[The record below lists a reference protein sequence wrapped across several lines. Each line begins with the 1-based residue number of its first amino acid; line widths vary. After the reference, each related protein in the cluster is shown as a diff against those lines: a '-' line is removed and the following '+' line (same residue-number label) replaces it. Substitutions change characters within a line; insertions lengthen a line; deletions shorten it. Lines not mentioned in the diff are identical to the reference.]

1 MALATALPISTK
13 GRRAISGLFSCPQSG
28 EADAGRRLQTCGMIA
43 QTLRAAGLAALVMST
58 CAVPAQAQTA
68 EQYNRAAQAIRI
80 CSSAQGAFIPECAKL
95 RGQYGASS
103 AVAAPGLGGLGGLGG
118 SKAGAAAGI
127 LGAVMGAANRAPP
140 QAATTYA
147 PPAVSPQ
154 ALQEAIAT
162 CVRTAA
168 GNPAVIQGCLAIAN
182 RGAAAPQAL
191 AYAPPMAPPT
201 ANGQAAG
208 MAIYAAGQDYRSC
221 VAANPNN
228 WQACVQSS
236 GLTGQ
241 PPR

>member
-1 MALATALPISTK
+1 
-13 GRRAISGLFSCPQSG
+13 
-28 EADAGRRLQTCGMIA
+28 MIA
-43 QTLRAAGLAALVMST
+43 KTLQAAARAALLLSLAAGS
-58 CAVPAQAQTA
+58 AHAQTA
-68 EQYNRAAQAIRI
+68 EQYNRASQAIQI

-95 RGQYGASS
+95 RGQFGGAS
-103 AVAAPGLGGLGGLGG
+103 VGAPSGLGLGGLGGG
-118 SKAGAAAGI
+118 KAGAAAGI

-140 QAATTYA
+140 PASPAYA
-147 PPAVSPQ
+147 PPAINPQ
-154 ALQEAIAT
+154 VLQEAIAT

-168 GNPAVIQGCLAIAN
+168 GNAAAIQGCLAIAS
-182 RGAAAPQAL
+182 RGSAA
-191 AYAPPMAPPT
+191 PMAPPSYAPPTPAT
-201 ANGQAAG
+201 APNGQAPG